1 MHADLPPHVEHDTH
15 TLYEQRDA
23 DECRQEVRHVGDIED
38 VHQAKVAADV
48 DDVGDGTLVTLSQL
62 ECLPFVSTPI
72 DEDSQGWQTEREK
85 IDEYK

>member
-1 MHADLPPHVEHDTH
+1 
-15 TLYEQRDA
+15 LYEQRDA
-23 DECRQEVRHVGDIED
+23 DECRQKVRHVGDIED